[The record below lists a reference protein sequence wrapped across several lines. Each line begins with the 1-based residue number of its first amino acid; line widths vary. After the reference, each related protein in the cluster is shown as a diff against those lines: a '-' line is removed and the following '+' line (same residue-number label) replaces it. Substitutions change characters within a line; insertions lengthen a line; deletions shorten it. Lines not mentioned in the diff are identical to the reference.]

1 MSEMRDRVARAME
14 DTWDAA
20 ELGGRLGP
28 ITALILARAAIEE
41 MRKPSF
47 MLADAIQ
54 KILAEY
60 VLEDGET
67 SVSRDEASEIL
78 GRIIDAALKT

>member
-1 MSEMRDRVARAME
+1 MSEMVDRVARAIEDAEAGGNYHYSEVARVAME
-14 DTWDAA
+14 AMQRPGF
-20 ELGGRLGP
+20 L
-28 ITALILARAAIEE
+28 
-41 MRKPSF
+41 
-47 MLADAIQ
+47 LADAIQ

-78 GRIIDAALKT
+78 GRIIDAALKI